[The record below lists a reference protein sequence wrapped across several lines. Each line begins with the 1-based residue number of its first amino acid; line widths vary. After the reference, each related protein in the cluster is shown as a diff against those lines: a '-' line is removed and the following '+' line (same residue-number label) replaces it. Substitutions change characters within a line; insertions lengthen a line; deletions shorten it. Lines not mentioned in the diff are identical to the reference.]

1 MLSYVKS
8 TAFTIGNN
16 WMVLYRSR
24 EHSVNAAL
32 RGVDTAE
39 ETTTLP

>member
-1 MLSYVKS
+1 MFSNVKG
-8 TAFTIGNN
+8 TAFTNGNN
-16 WMVLYRSR
+16 WMALYRNR

-32 RGVDTAE
+32 RVDTAE

>member
-1 MLSYVKS
+1 MMFSGVKS
-8 TAFTIGNN
+8 TAFTTGNN

-32 RGVDTAE
+32 RVDTTE